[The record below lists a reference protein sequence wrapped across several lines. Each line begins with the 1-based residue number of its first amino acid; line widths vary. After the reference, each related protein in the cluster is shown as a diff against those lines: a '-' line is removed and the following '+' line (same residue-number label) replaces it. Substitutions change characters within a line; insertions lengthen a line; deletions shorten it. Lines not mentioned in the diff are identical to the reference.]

1 MFDPSSLGTN
11 SKCTDG
17 LRDVRGDAVGAMGA
31 SGVIYEGCGGEVDA
45 IHLL

>member
-17 LRDVRGDAVGAMGA
+17 VRDVRGDAVGAMG
-31 SGVIYEGCGGEVDA
+31 VIYGVCGGEVDA